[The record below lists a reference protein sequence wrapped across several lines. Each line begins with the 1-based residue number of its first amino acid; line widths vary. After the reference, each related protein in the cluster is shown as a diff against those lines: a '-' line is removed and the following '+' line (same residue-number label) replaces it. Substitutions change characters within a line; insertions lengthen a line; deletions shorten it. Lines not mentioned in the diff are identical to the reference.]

1 MLSCL
6 KLLPLAVALW
16 LPLTGHAQNA
26 AAAAAAA
33 TSPSEPKV
41 LRYAFRVAETS
52 FDPTQINDIYS
63 RVITAHVFETL
74 YAYDHLARPIQIR
87 PLIAQ
92 ALPETNANFT
102 RFTIRIR
109 PGIYFADDPAFKGQ
123 RRELTAQDF
132 VYTFKRFADP
142 RNKSPN
148 WAGFEEAGLL
158 GLAELRQQALKSGKP
173 FDYEREIPGLRA
185 LDRYTL
191 QLKTAEPRPRL
202 QELILTGND
211 LYGAMAREVV
221 EFYGDKIGEHP
232 VGTGPFVLKSWRR
245 SSQIVL
251 ERNPAYRE
259 RYYDAQPAAEDA
271 EGQALL
277 ARLKGRRLPMLDRV
291 EVAIIEENQPR
302 WLSFLNGEHDFMEQL
317 PEDFIGQ
324 AMPGGH
330 LAPNLAKKGLRAYPA
345 VGSDVTLTAF
355 NMEDP
360 LVGGYTAPQ
369 VALRRAIS
377 LALDIPREILLVRR
391 GQAIQAQSNIAPFT
405 TGYSAE
411 YKSDMASHDLAR
423 AKALLDVYGYVD
435 RDGDGWRERPDGSPL
450 VLLRNTQ
457 SDSQYRQ
464 LDEQWQKAMNDL
476 GLRLE
481 MKVAKWP
488 ENLKAARAGRFMT
501 WSVGSRAEQKD
512 GLKSLQRLYGPA
524 SGGQNLSRFNQPEFN
539 RIYEQ
544 MQSMADGPAREAL
557 FLQAKRLAA
566 VYVPYKP
573 HVHRLYTDMGQSW
586 LLGYR
591 RPVFWLDFWQYVDV
605 DNSLRPKP

>member
-1 MLSCL
+1 MKKKTPILSRL
-6 KLLPLAVALW
+6 LLPLSLALLLT
-16 LPLTGHAQNA
+16 LPVQA
-26 AAAAAAA
+26 AEPAAA
-33 TSPSEPKV
+33 TSAPKV
-41 LRYAFRVAETS
+41 LRYAFRAAETS
-52 FDPTQINDIYS
+52 FDPTQLTDIYS

-74 YAYDHLARPIQIR
+74 YAYDHLARPIQIH

-92 ALPETNANFT
+92 ALPEISPDFKT
-102 RFTIRIR
+102 FTIRLR
-109 PGIYFADDPAFKGQ
+109 PGIFFAADPAFQG
-123 RRELTAQDF
+123 RPRELSARDF
-132 VYTFKRFADP
+132 VYSFKRFADP

-148 WAGFEEAGLL
+148 WAAFEEAGLL
-158 GLAELRQQALKSGKP
+158 GLAELRQQAIKSGKA
-173 FDYEREIPGLRA
+173 FDYAHEIPGLRA

-191 QLKTAEPRPRL
+191 QLRTAQPRPRL
-202 QELILTGND
+202 PELILTGND
-211 LYGAMAREVV
+211 LYGAVAREVV

-259 RYYDAQPAAEDA
+259 RYYDAQPAADDA

-277 ARLKGRRLPMLDRV
+277 ARFKQRRLPMVDRV
-291 EVAIIEENQPR
+291 EVAIIEEQQPR
-302 WLSFLNGEHDFMEQL
+302 WLSFLNGEHDYLEQL
-317 PEDFIGQ
+317 PEDFINQ

-330 LAPNLAKKGLRAYPA
+330 LAPNLAMKGMRAFQT

-360 LVGGYTAPQ
+360 LVGGYAPAQ

-391 GQAIQAQSNIAPFT
+391 GQALQAQSNIAPYT
-405 TGYSAE
+405 TGYSASF
-411 YKSDMASHDLAR
+411 KSDMASHDLAR
-423 AKALLDVYGYVD
+423 AKALLDMYGYLD

-450 VLLRNTQ
+450 ILLRNSQ

-481 MKVAKWP
+481 IKIAKWP
-488 ENLKAARAGRFMT
+488 ENLKAARAGRFMS
-501 WSVGSRAEQKD
+501 WSVGSRASQLD
-512 GLKSLQRLYGPA
+512 GQNALQRLYGPA
-524 SGGQNLSRFNQPEFN
+524 SGGQNLARFNQPEFN

-544 MQSMADGPAREAL
+544 MQGMADGPEREAL
-557 FLQAKRLAA
+557 FLQAKRIAA
-566 VYVPYKP
+566 AYLPYKP
-573 HVHRLYTDMGQSW
+573 HVHRLYTDLGQSW

-591 RPVFWLDFWQYVDV
+591 RPVFWLDFWQYVDI
-605 DNSLRPKP
+605 DHSKRP